1 MSLPTYY
8 LVCFHEEATQECVN
22 FVADCLKKDLSEGGA
37 ELTVRQEDM
46 TENKNGGLVL
56 HVSATPERLYSIA
69 ESIDLKLKDVEGV
82 IRPFVANDLDMFSL
96 DSGFVGPL
104 TYGQVQK
111 CVLYAMELVHFDES
125 DTFLPGHPNHEIMK
139 SSPVLASYEQ
149 AGLLDMFPLHDDE
162 LLQKLY
168 AEWSKVT
175 EPPVDEIR
183 NYFGENV
190 ALLVSFT
197 SFYTKFLIPIAILG
211 IIHYCLDRFLRFDFI
226 YNNLLFAC
234 LNLIAL
240 TVFTEMWKRKSNE
253 HAFYFGTYGK
263 LRHKRPRPAFR
274 GKFEKNPITGREEV
288 TYPMEKT
295 WKTLLTVSVPVTI
308 ICLLGAFFLLLLS
321 FESETMMTTFL
332 TDPETGLIQDDLLSQ
347 VLSNVPSITYSVL
360 VMLMN
365 LKYLHLAHWLTEK
378 ENHRTQEQF
387 ERHLVAKL
395 VSFEFVNTFLALFYI
410 AFYLQNIGML
420 KSQVFTML
428 IVSQIFNHIQETI
441 LPYLLKRPSPR
452 RMMNKIAKR
461 VHLDGRFKKESKHQQ
476 VECVDC
482 LKNNDQEIRHAMYNL
497 TKDPFESTTDDFME
511 LWLQFGHVFLF
522 SSIYPLASF
531 FALANC
537 LLSLKI
543 DAFKLCK
550 LMRKPTPRGVRDIG
564 AWYMAFSVTSVIS
577 VMTNLTLLS
586 LDKDVQ
592 AFAPHWSSRDWILMF
607 VFFEHVLLL
616 IRVIIEVSISD
627 VPRKVKMAMDKNDF
641 LLRK

>member
-8 LVCFHEEATQECVN
+8 LVCFHEEATQEGVN
-22 FVADCLKKDLSEGGA
+22 FVAECLKKDVAEGGA
-37 ELTVRQEDM
+37 ELTIRQED
-46 TENKNGGLVL
+46 TTKNKWGGLIL
-56 HVSATPERLYSIA
+56 HVSATPERLYDIA
-69 ESIDLKLKDVEGV
+69 ESMDLKLKDAEGV
-82 IRPFVANDLDMFSL
+82 IRTFVADDLDKFSL

-104 TYGQVQK
+104 TYSQVQR
-111 CVLYAMELVHFDES
+111 CVLHAMELVHFDES
-125 DTFLPGHPNHEIMK
+125 DTVLPGHPKVAFMK

-149 AGLLDMFPLHDDE
+149 AGLIDMFPLHDDE
-162 LLQKLY
+162 MLQKLY
-168 AEWSKVT
+168 AQWSKST
-175 EPPVDEIR
+175 EPPITEIR
-183 NYFGENV
+183 DYFGENV
-190 ALLVSFT
+190 ALLVSFS
-197 SFYTKFLIPIAILG
+197 SFYSKFLIPIALLG
-211 IIHYCLDRFLRFDFI
+211 ILHYCLDRFLRFDFI

-240 TVFTEMWKRKSNE
+240 TVFTEMWKRRSNE

-295 WKTLLTVSVPVTI
+295 WKTLLTISVPVTI
-308 ICLLGAFFLLLLS
+308 ICLAGAFALLLLS

-332 TDPETGLIQDDLLSQ
+332 TDAETGLLQDDLLSQ
-347 VLSNVPSITYSVL
+347 ILSNVPSIIYSVL

-365 LKYLHLAHWLTEK
+365 LQYLHLAHWLTEK

-387 ERHLVAKL
+387 ERHAVAKL
-395 VSFEFVNTFLALFYI
+395 VSFEFVNTFLALFYV
-410 AFYLQNIGML
+410 AFYLHDIGSL
-420 KSQVFTML
+420 RSQVFTML
-428 IVSQIFNHIQETI
+428 IVSQIFNQFQETI

-452 RMMNKIAKR
+452 RMMNKIAIR
-461 VHLDGRFKKESKHQQ
+461 VNSKKKESHHHQ
-476 VECVDC
+476 VEYVEC
-482 LKNNDQEIRHAMYNL
+482 LKSDDQQIHHAMYNL
-497 TKDPFESTTDDFME
+497 SKDPFESTYDDFME

-522 SSIYPLASF
+522 SSVYPLASF
-531 FALANC
+531 FALVNC

-543 DAFKLCK
+543 DAWKLCK

-564 AWYMAFSVTSVIS
+564 AWSLAFSVTSVIS

-592 AFAPHWSSRDWILMF
+592 AFAPEWSSRDWILMF

-616 IRVIIEVSISD
+616 IRVIIEISISD
-627 VPRKVKMAMDKNDF
+627 VPKKVKMAMDKNDF
-641 LLRK
+641 LLRQQ